1 MNQIF
6 YKICLLTCLLGL
18 AWQLPAQTEAEA
30 ATLVIE
36 SQQGGQ
42 QQTLKI
48 GDRLNYKVKDG
59 RMQRKGR
66 IEAVT
71 DTSVTIAAKTLAFQ
85 DLDVVVQLKGKR
97 QPVGGGL
104 LVGSLIAEPI
114 TLLLWIVSLLFLLD
128 NPSQGQRVLIGVLGV
143 LVLIIFPLL
152 LVLGIV
158 LLAIGSKTYDLRSKW
173 KLRKGEAPTAVPE

>member
-1 MNQIF
+1 MNQLF
-6 YKICLLTCLLGL
+6 YKICLLSLLL
-18 AWQLPAQTEAEA
+18 AIAFQLPAQSEAES

-42 QQTLKI
+42 QHTLKI

-71 DTSVTIAAKTLAFQ
+71 DSSVTVAAKALAFQ

-114 TLLLWIVSLLFLLD
+114 TLLLFVVSLLFLLD

-143 LVLIIFPLL
+143 LTIIVFPLL

-158 LLAIGSKTYDLRSKW
+158 LLALGSKTYDLRDKW
-173 KLRKGEAPTAVPE
+173 KLRKG